1 MTQAI
6 NTPLTLPC
14 GVTLPNRLVKAAMTE
29 GLADPLNRATQK
41 HATLYR
47 RWSQGGA
54 GVLLTGNVQVDR
66 NYLERAG
73 NIVIE
78 GAQSPE
84 QLAALRAMASA
95 ATENGA
101 HIWMQISHAGRQT
114 PASVTKEPVAP
125 SSVGVALPGGQFGKP
140 RALEAREIEDI
151 IKRFAF
157 VASVAR
163 ETGFSGVQIHGA
175 HGYLLSEFLSPRV
188 NQRNDEWGGSL
199 ENRARMLLEVVKAT
213 RATVGADFP
222 ISVKLNSTDF
232 QLGGFTNDEC
242 KEVVAWLCEAGVDNL
257 EISGGNYEQ
266 PSMMGAEGL
275 EPVFEEVVRDSTRA
289 REAYFMD
296 YALRLRE
303 AATVP
308 LMVTGGFRS
317 RAAMNEAIDQDGIGL
332 IGLARP
338 LCSDPDCLQDLL
350 AENLDHLPE
359 WEKKLRFGPGLLGP
373 NSKINLIK
381 AMNGWGAQGWFC
393 LQLLKMGEGLD
404 PDLKMTAFQAF
415 LKYQK
420 NETKAAAAME
430 GR

>member
-14 GVTLPNRLVKAAMTE
+14 GVTLPNRLVKSAMTE
-29 GLADPLNRATQK
+29 GLADPLNRATDK

-47 RWSQGGA
+47 RWGKGGA
-54 GVLLTGNVQVDR
+54 GVLITGNVQVDH

-78 GAQSPE
+78 GPQSPE

-95 ATENGA
+95 AAENGA
-101 HIWMQISHAGRQT
+101 HIWMQISHAGRQS

-125 SSVGVALPGGQFGKP
+125 SSVAVALPGGQFGKP
-140 RALEAREIEDI
+140 RALEGSEIEDI
-151 IKRFAF
+151 INRFAY
-157 VASVAR
+157 VATIAR
-163 ETGFSGVQIHGA
+163 DTGFSGVQLHGA

-188 NQRNDEWGGSL
+188 NQRTDQWGGSL
-199 ENRARMLLEVVKAT
+199 DNRARMLLQLVEKT
-213 RATVGADFP
+213 RAAVGPDFP

-232 QLGGFTNDEC
+232 QKGGFSNDEC
-242 KEVVAWLCEAGVDNL
+242 MQVVKWLCAAGVDNL

-275 EPVFEEVVRDSTRA
+275 EPVFEEGVRQSTKA

-296 YALRLRE
+296 YAVRLRQVSI
-303 AATVP
+303 VP

-317 RAAMNEAIDQDGIGL
+317 RAAMNEAIDEDGIGL

-338 LCSDPDCLQDLL
+338 LCAEPDCLTDLL
-350 AENLDHLPE
+350 AENVDRLPE
-359 WEKKLRFGPGLLGP
+359 WEKKLRFGPGILGP

-381 AMNGWGAQGWFC
+381 AMNGWGAQGWCC
-393 LQLLKMGEGLD
+393 LQILRMGEGLD

-415 LKYQK
+415 RKYQA
-420 NETKAAAAME
+420 NETKAAAAMAL
-430 GR
+430 